1 VAVNG
6 DQENARRGDALLVQ
20 VGLGSRDHFAALYDM
35 FAPTIYGMARR
46 IVRSNQLAEEVVQE
60 AFVNVWV
67 QATRFDPDRGSAAS
81 WIMTIAH
88 RRAVDRVRSE
98 AASRRRDGLAYHD
111 ALLLERE
118 AHAATCHDDGCGS
131 GEMIEALSVLSGK
144 QRQALWLAFYGGF
157 TYREISSLLD
167 IPLATTKTRIRDGL
181 ILLRKSDA
189 DLNSAI
195 F

>member
-6 DQENARRGDALLVQ
+6 DQANARRGDALLVQ
-20 VGLGSRDHFAALYDM
+20 VGLGSHDHFAAIYDM
-35 FAPTIYGMARR
+35 FAPAIYGMARR

-60 AFVNVWV
+60 ALVTVWK
-67 QATRFDPDRGSAAS
+67 QAERFDPDQGSATS
-81 WIMTIAH
+81 WVMTIAH

-98 AASRRRDGLAYHD
+98 AASRRRDALAHHD
-111 ALLLERE
+111 ALLLQLE
-118 AHAATCHDDGCGS
+118 AHTAWYDDGCGR
-131 GEMIEALSVLSGK
+131 GEMIEALSALSWK
-144 QRQALWLAFYGGF
+144 QRQALWLAFYRGF

-181 ILLRKSDA
+181 VLLRKSDA
-189 DLNSAI
+189 NRNSSI

>member
-1 VAVNG
+1 
-6 DQENARRGDALLVQ
+6 
-20 VGLGSRDHFAALYDM
+20 
-35 FAPTIYGMARR
+35 
-46 IVRSNQLAEEVVQE
+46 
-60 AFVNVWV
+60 
-67 QATRFDPDRGSAAS
+67 
-81 WIMTIAH
+81 MTIAH

-98 AASRRRDGLAYHD
+98 AASRRRDALAHH
-111 ALLLERE
+111 E
-118 AHAATCHDDGCGS
+118 AHLLQPEAHRGAWHDGGGTSD
-131 GEMIEALSVLSGK
+131 EMIEALSALSWN
-144 QRQALWLAFYGGF
+144 QRQAIWLAFYGGF